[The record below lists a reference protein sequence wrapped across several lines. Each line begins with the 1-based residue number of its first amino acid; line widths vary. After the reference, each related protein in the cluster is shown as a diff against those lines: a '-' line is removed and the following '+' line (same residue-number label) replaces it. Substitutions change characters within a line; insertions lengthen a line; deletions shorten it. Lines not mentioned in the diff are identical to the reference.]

1 MSFLDGPYNRT
12 YMNRKGRDE
21 GGGFGDF
28 SASVTQETSP
38 KMGALIKSL
47 CVLAALVVAVG
58 ADHGPGGHHHGH
70 DHDHG
75 HHDHGT

>member
-1 MSFLDGPYNRT
+1 
-12 YMNRKGRDE
+12 
-21 GGGFGDF
+21 
-28 SASVTQETSP
+28 
-38 KMGALIKSL
+38 MGALIKSL
-47 CVLAALVVAVG
+47 AVLAALVVAIG